1 MGIHSRDYIRETPP
15 PAFGRPAGLWAVR
28 YLLIANIVVF
38 VLQVVTGEPGRFGN
52 LTGGITQWLSLNR
65 TDLFPTFQIWRL
77 VTYGFCHDTR
87 SLQHIAINLFVLW
100 MFGRNVEP
108 IYGSREFLA
117 FYLTG
122 VVLSGLC
129 HVGMQVVMHDPAGVI
144 GASGG
149 VMAVVFLTAMLFPRE
164 KVYVM
169 FILPLELRWM
179 AVLYAAA
186 DVMGIVSGGSNV
198 AHAAHLAGAAFGVLY
213 KYNNWRIMPLF
224 ARWPRLKKRAFS
236 GRQSKVHLYRPPRET
251 PSREDVSARV
261 DALLEKISRD
271 GEASLTDDERR
282 FLKDASRR
290 YRDH

>member
-1 MGIHSRDYIRETPP
+1 M
-15 PAFGRPAGLWAVR
+15 
-28 YLLIANIVVF
+28 
-38 VLQVVTGEPGRFGN
+38 TGHPDRSGN
-52 LTGGITQWLSLNR
+52 LTGGVTDWLSLNLG
-65 TDLFPTFQIWRL
+65 DLYPTFQIWRL
-77 VTYGFCHDTR
+77 VTYGFCHG
-87 SLQHIAINLFVLW
+87 SLPHIAINLFVLW

-108 IYGSREFLA
+108 VYGSREFLA

-129 HVGMQVVMHDPAGVI
+129 HVGMQVVEQDPAGVI

-149 VMAVVFLTAMLFPRE
+149 VMAVVFLTAMLYPRE

-186 DVMGIVSGGSNV
+186 DVMGFISGGSNV

-213 KYNNWRIMPLF
+213 KYNDWRIMRVVS
-224 ARWPRLKKRAFS
+224 RWPRLKKPSLSRT
-236 GRQSKVHLYRPPRET
+236 QSNVRLYHPSRDE
-251 PSREDVSARV
+251 PSREEVTARV
-261 DALLEKISRD
+261 DSLLEKISRD
-271 GEASLTDDERR
+271 GEASLTDAERQ

>member
-15 PAFGRPAGLWAVR
+15 PAFGRPAGLWAIR

-38 VLQVVTGEPGRFGN
+38 VLQVMTGHPDWSGN
-52 LTGGITQWLSLNR
+52 LTGGATDWFSLNL

-77 VTYGFCHDTR
+77 VTYGFCHG
-87 SLQHIAINLFVLW
+87 SLQHIAVNLFVLW

-108 IYGSREFLA
+108 VYGSREFLA
-117 FYLTG
+117 FYLVG

-129 HVGMQVVMHDPAGVI
+129 HVGMQAVTHDPSGVI

-149 VMAVVFLTAMLFPRE
+149 VMAVVFLTAMLYPRE

-169 FILPLELRWM
+169 FILPLELRWL

-186 DVMGIVSGGSNV
+186 DVMGFLSGGSNV

-213 KYNNWRIMPLF
+213 KYNNWRIMPLL
-224 ARWPRLKKRAFS
+224 AHWPRLKKPSFS
-236 GRQSKVHLYRPPRET
+236 RTRSKVHLYD
-251 PSREDVSARV
+251 PSREEPSREEVTARV
-261 DALLEKISRD
+261 DSLLEKISRS
-271 GEASLTDDERR
+271 GEASLTDDERK